1 MLTAFRDL
9 VCWETEADKL
19 TSLQWPIHLL
29 STQLITVSVIPP
41 VLLKLFQ
48 NYQNIK
54 MLFTFLFGFFILFF
68 LFAFLYEKK
77 KKYRTMS
84 SLYTS
89 GFHLQKSL
97 DSCPQCR
104 TYR

>member
-48 NYQNIK
+48 NDQNITT
-54 MLFTFLFGFFILFF
+54 LFTFLFDFFILFF

-77 KKYRTMS
+77 KYRPVS

>member
-19 TSLQWPIHLL
+19 TSLRWPIHLL

-48 NYQNIK
+48 NDQNITTS
-54 MLFTFLFGFFILFF
+54 FTFLFDFFILFF

-77 KKYRTMS
+77 NT
-84 SLYTS
+84 
-89 GFHLQKSL
+89 GQ
-97 DSCPQCR
+97 
-104 TYR
+104 